1 MMSLILRR
9 SSLRNI
15 DVEVIQKAVADAL
28 IKANTT
34 LPDDILAALK
44 QALLKETNPVAA
56 ACLQIILDNAGIAA
70 RENMPLCQDT
80 GMVIAYVEMGQEVH
94 IIGGTLEDSINEGV
108 RDGYVR
114 GYLRKS
120 VVKDPF
126 DRINTGDN
134 TPAILHLNLVPGERL
149 RITLMAKGAGSE
161 NMGQLAM
168 LKPSAGVEGV
178 KEFILKAVREAG
190 GNPCPPIIV
199 GVGVGGNMEKAAALA
214 KQALLRA
221 VGVPNPRPEIA
232 ALEDEMLRK
241 INALGI
247 GVQGLGG
254 NTTALA
260 VNIETYPT
268 HIASLPVAVNLGCH
282 STRHIAID
290 L

>member
-1 MMSLILRR
+1 MR
-9 SSLRNI
+9 SI

-34 LPDDILAALK
+34 LPDDILAALE

-80 GMVIAYVEMGQEVH
+80 GMVIAYIDMGQEVH

-232 ALEDEMLRK
+232 ALEDEMLQK